1 MDNKDKI
8 EELEKQ
14 LLDKWIAE
22 KKKKLKTI
30 LAEVGEHED
39 EVSPN
44 GMYVPGYLSNID
56 LLRKLFGTLI
66 PNDTPE
72 DWDNI
77 DRILQVE
84 RNHILHLGDVLREKQ
99 QLYYEREYYKEQVE
113 KLRREN
119 GRLKSTSNN

>member
-1 MDNKDKI
+1 MDNNDKI

-14 LLDKWIAE
+14 LIDKWIAE
-22 KKKKLKTI
+22 KKKKMKAH
-30 LAEVGEHED
+30 LAKMGEHED
-39 EVSPN
+39 EVSPD
-44 GMYVPGYLSNID
+44 GMYVPDYLDNID
-56 LLRKLFGTLI
+56 LIRKLFGTLI

-77 DRILQVE
+77 DCVLQVE

>member
-22 KKKKLKTI
+22 KKKKLKAI